1 MKLEF
6 TKEIIEKYDLLNYG
20 TVKDCGLYKIFHN
33 DTFLGQFFYSE
44 YASYFAF
51 ENFDIKIETTKHFF
65 KSWEHKIIDQIKSI
79 EIGSY
84 EKSSWISPKRNAG
97 RIQFDNKIYNC
108 ERLKP
113 EIKNKYFKKETW
125 GHYKIRLSNE
135 QDTIIYKFK
144 LDIPWI
150 GGLDSAFK
158 PFVGHIETTCENL
171 LPVFAGLFLIEQ
183 IFENEKSS
191 I

>member
-1 MKLEF
+1 VKLDF

-20 TVKDCGLYKIFHN
+20 TVKDCGQYKLFHN
-33 DTFLGQFFYSE
+33 DNLLGQFFYSE
-44 YASYFAF
+44 YASYFTF
-51 ENFDIKIETTKHFF
+51 ENFDIKIETTKHFL
-65 KSWEHKIIDQIKSI
+65 KRWEYKIIDQTKSL
-79 EIGSY
+79 EIGNY
-84 EKSSWISPKRNAG
+84 ETTSWINRKRNIG
-97 RIQFDNKIYNC
+97 RIRFDNEIYKC

-113 EIKNKYFKKETW
+113 EIENKYFKRETW
-125 GHYKIRLSNE
+125 GHYKIRLCSQ

-150 GGLDSAFK
+150 GGLDSAFT
-158 PFVGHIETTCENL
+158 PFVGQIETTCDNL
-171 LPVFAGLFLIEQ
+171 FPVFAGLFLIEQ